1 MTAEIVVCP
10 DCGEDQSN
18 VQQVEFCDPH
28 QSVVRALMI
37 ERGFGA
43 DCELT
48 DDERRDLIIAGDMDA
63 YTEVMHTLFVGVLS
77 IFGGPAL
84 SMHNGCPACVLE
96 GTVVRAAD
104 EVASSRRKSN

>member
-1 MTAEIVVCP
+1 MTVESIVCP
-10 DCGEDQSN
+10 EHGMVG
-18 VQQVEFCDPH
+18 VQAVEFCDTH
-28 QSVVRALMI
+28 LSVVRALMI
-37 ERGFGA
+37 ERGFGE

-63 YTEVMHTLFVGVLS
+63 FSEVMHTLFVGVLS

>member
-1 MTAEIVVCP
+1 MTVEHIECP
-10 DCGEDQSN
+10 DCGGEGPN
-18 VQQVEFCDPH
+18 VQSVEFCDPH

-48 DDERRDLIIAGDMDA
+48 DDERRDLILAGDMDA